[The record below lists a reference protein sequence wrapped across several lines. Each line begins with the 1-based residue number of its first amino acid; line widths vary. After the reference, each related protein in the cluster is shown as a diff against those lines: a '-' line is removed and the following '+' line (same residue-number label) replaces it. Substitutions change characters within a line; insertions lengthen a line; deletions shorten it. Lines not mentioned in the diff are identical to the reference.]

1 MNTIKPAI
9 DDEPI
14 KDNIEGQYFK
24 IVSFLFLFIFIFYAF
39 KNGFQNGFK
48 LSIFI
53 WCLTVCTT
61 PISSASVLLSF
72 PIKIFTQIPM
82 FVTKFI
88 TSLLSLILLGYF
100 YIYNYDLICKI
111 PLGKAFIK
119 IIKSKLYSLF
129 LVSIIASV
137 ISSYM
142 LDNFVDYFIL
152 SEKTMLKKDTL
163 GKLLFLFL
171 IFICLNFI
179 YFNMLIKNKIVE
191 FGKKYYFL

>member
-1 MNTIKPAI
+1 MNTINPAI
-9 DDEPI
+9 NEPI
-14 KDNIEGQYFK
+14 KDNIESQYFR
-24 IVSFLFLFIFIFYAF
+24 IVSFLFLFVFIFYAL
-39 KNGFQNGFK
+39 KNGIQSGFK
-48 LSIFI
+48 LSLFI

-72 PIKIFTQIPM
+72 PIKIFTEVPM

-88 TSLLSLILLGYF
+88 TSILSLFLLGYF
-100 YIYNYDLICKI
+100 YIYNYDLIYRI

-119 IIKSKLYSLF
+119 IIKSKLYALF

-152 SEKTMLKKDTL
+152 SEKTMLKKETL
-163 GKLLFLFL
+163 GRLLFLFL
-171 IFICLNFI
+171 IFVCLNFI
-179 YFNMLIKNKIVE
+179 YFNTLIKNKIFV